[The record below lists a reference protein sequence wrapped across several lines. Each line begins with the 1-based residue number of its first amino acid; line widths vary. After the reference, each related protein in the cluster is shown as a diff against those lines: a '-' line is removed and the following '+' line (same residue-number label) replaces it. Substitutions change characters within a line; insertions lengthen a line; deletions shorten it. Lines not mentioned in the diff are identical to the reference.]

1 MLSILEH
8 VDATSTA
15 LVRDVT
21 AELLARDKA
30 VNEVIH
36 VDNKSPAAVRDVVDL
51 SQFDAVL
58 VVSNQSNIELYAE
71 RGVPIFFVDV
81 LYWCGARKNQPVWDL
96 AEHSFIQQFPG
107 VEERVENQDYREP
120 PVVVGPLIR
129 NAPSQEVNGSGTL
142 IQIGGARSR
151 WIRPGENSAFP
162 RMVIDWLRH
171 NDLKLPRP
179 WTFAG
184 GREAVNVARRHP
196 LVDDIEVVSYPYN
209 QFLSKLKGSEV
220 YVTTPGQGAVFEG
233 LRMVIDMLF
242 LPPQNAT
249 QVLQLQIYE
258 QAGLVMPGINLMDLD
273 PDFDLSL
280 LNSTED
286 RLTPE
291 VLQSLRRIDTPEI
304 VDVVGRHLQEQYKK
318 ISTVRSARYE
328 FASFLGAPGGS
339 VVADALSRWWI
350 EQWM

>member
-8 VDATSTA
+8 VDAISTA

-36 VDNKSPAAVRDVVDL
+36 VENKSPAAVRDVVDL
-51 SQFDAVL
+51 SQYDAVL

-71 RGVPIFFVDV
+71 RGLPIFFVDV

-107 VEERVENQDYREP
+107 VEERVEHQGYRKP

-129 NAPSQEVNGSGTL
+129 NASSQEVNGSGTL

-151 WIRPGENSAFP
+151 WIRPGENSEFP

-171 NDLKLPRP
+171 KDLKLPRP

-184 GREAVNVARRHP
+184 GREAVKVARQHP
-196 LVDDIEVVSYPYN
+196 LADDIEVVSYPYN
-209 QFLSKLKGSEV
+209 EFLSKLKGSEV

-233 LRMVIDMLF
+233 LRTDIDMLF

-258 QAGLVMPGINLMDLD
+258 QAGLVMPGINLMALD

-280 LNSTED
+280 LDATED

-304 VDVVGRHLQEQYKK
+304 ADVVGRHLQEQYKK
-318 ISTVRSARYE
+318 LSTVRSARCE